1 MRIPRLLTA
10 GLAAGTLAFAIAA
23 LRPPTAPAAAPAV
36 DAVVKDDKGRP
47 VEDAVVY
54 LAQTGAAAGAGTLPA
69 AAVMDQWKQ
78 EFIPYALPVE
88 VGTAV
93 DFPNRDNIR
102 HHVYSVSP
110 AKKFELPL
118 YIGTP
123 AAPVVFDKPGPV
135 VLGCNIHDWMVAY
148 IYVLPTPHFAKT
160 GADGKARLEN
170 VPPGAHEVRV
180 WHPRLKVDTETT
192 GQRVTLTASAEVTF
206 TVGLKRE
213 SRKPRPAGSRYDPSQ
228 QGN

>member
-1 MRIPRLLTA
+1 MPTNALARA
-10 GLAAGTLAFAIAA
+10 LAAAVLAIAA
-23 LRPPTAPAAAPAV
+23 WPSLPWAAGSAIEG
-36 DAVVKDDKGRP
+36 VVKDPKGKP

-54 LAQTGAAAGAGTLPA
+54 VAPAGAAAALPA
-69 AAVMDQWKQ
+69 TAIMDQWKQ
-78 EFIPYALPVE
+78 EFIPHVLPAE

-93 DFPNRDNIR
+93 NFPNRDNIR

-118 YIGTP
+118 YIGSP
-123 AAPVVFDKPGPV
+123 ASPVVFDKPGPV

-148 IYVLPTPHFAKT
+148 IYVLPTSLFAKT
-160 GADGKARLEN
+160 GADGRARIEN
-170 VPPGAHEVRV
+170 APAGSHQVRV

-192 GQRVTLTASAEVTF
+192 GQRVTVAAATPAEVTF
-206 TVGLKRE
+206 TVDLKRE
-213 SRKPRPAGSRYDPSQ
+213 WRKPRPAGSRYDPSQ